1 MEGQGDYDSS
11 GGHSHRSDSR
21 MKAFYKEGSGE
32 PFLECNSAKKVAPPK
47 KASTPN
53 RETNK
58 TGLCEILATP
68 AFDVGELHR
77 KEY

>member
-1 MEGQGDYDSS
+1 
-11 GGHSHRSDSR
+11 
-21 MKAFYKEGSGE
+21 
-32 PFLECNSAKKVAPPK
+32 LECNPAKKVAPPK

-68 AFDVGELHR
+68 AFDVRELHR